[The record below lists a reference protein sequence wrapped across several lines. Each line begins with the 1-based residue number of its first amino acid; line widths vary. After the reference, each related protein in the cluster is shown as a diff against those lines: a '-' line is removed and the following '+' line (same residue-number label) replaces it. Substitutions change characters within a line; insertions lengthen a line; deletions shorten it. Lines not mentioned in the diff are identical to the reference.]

1 MSAMKRETKKI
12 FVAMVVA
19 AALACFASRAFA
31 QSDPRSLGYV
41 KPELRGALRITPQM
55 LAPVKLNPQE
65 QYFTVSVTD
74 PRSGTFRYGYIIH
87 KFETDPAGNQV
98 VTMISRTEQN
108 YHDMNL
114 QKTETIVSETFHH
127 STGRVMRT
135 HIESNARFLTQFWS
149 LYSSG
154 AKSYA
159 PPSSVRI
166 NKTAY
171 YDWTNRV
178 ISIKYED
185 APAVAPR
192 TFPMS
197 GEPLGLLAEIV
208 FLLKGK
214 WTEQDRIYY
223 LPMFSVQ
230 TEKSEDYYLK
240 FSGTREGGQL
250 KYDTVWHGF
259 GEAAVLNSYWVI
271 PPASAAFN
279 GNFSKILVNPQVYEY
294 TTIVPA
300 TKEEAL
306 KPIPPW
312 AN

>member
-1 MSAMKRETKKI
+1 MSAMNCGTKKI
-12 FVAMVVA
+12 F
-19 AALACFASRAFA
+19 AALALALTLAFCASRVFA

-41 KPELRGALRITPQM
+41 KPELRDAMRITPQM
-55 LAPVKLNPQE
+55 LAPVRLNPQE
-65 QYFTVSVTD
+65 QYFNVSVTD

-98 VTMISRTEQN
+98 VTMISHTEQN

-114 QKTETIVSETFHH
+114 QKIDTVLTETFHH

-135 HIESNARFLTQFWS
+135 HIESNAKFLTQFWS
-149 LYSSG
+149 LYSSA

-159 PPSSVRI
+159 PPSSIRI

-171 YDWTNRV
+171 YDWTNRI
-178 ISIKYED
+178 ISIKHED
-185 APAVAPR
+185 APALTPR
-192 TFPMS
+192 TFPMV
-197 GEPLGLLAEIV
+197 GEPMGLLGEIV

-214 WTEQDRIYY
+214 WTETNRIYY
-223 LPMFSVQ
+223 LPRFNVQ
-230 TEKSEDYYLK
+230 TEKSEDLYLK

-259 GEAAVLNSYWVI
+259 GEAAEINSYWVV
-271 PPASAAFN
+271 PPGSSAFN
-279 GNFSKILVNPQVYEY
+279 GHFSKILVNPQVYEY
-294 TTIVPA
+294 TTITPV

-306 KPIPPW
+306 KPIPPF